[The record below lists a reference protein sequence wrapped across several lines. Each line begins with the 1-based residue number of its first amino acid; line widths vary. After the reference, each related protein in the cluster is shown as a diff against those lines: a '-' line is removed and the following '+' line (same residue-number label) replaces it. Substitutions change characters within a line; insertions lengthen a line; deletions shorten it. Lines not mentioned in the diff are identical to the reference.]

1 MVYLISLSFSLQ
13 AFQIANL
20 IREYTEVLA
29 AAAEEQAK
37 EFAAQGD
44 LRQQQQQ
51 LHQHQLQQ
59 LQQQQQIANN
69 QMRFIQ
75 MQQAKNGPQTAGHF
89 RHAQQHGTQLVPP
102 QPS

>member
-1 MVYLISLSFSLQ
+1 MICSGFFMQ

-37 EFAAQGD
+37 EFANQGD
-44 LRQQQQQ
+44 IRQ
-51 LHQHQLQQ
+51 QQ
-59 LQQQQQIANN
+59 LQQQQTQIQMANN
-69 QMRFIQ
+69 QMRFHQ
-75 MQQAKNGPQTAGHF
+75 MQQAKNGPNNLQQNQTHF
-89 RHAQQHGTQLVPP
+89 RHPQHGTQLVPP